1 MAALRTFH
9 RDQFAAADLA
19 GAKGDQRVSVCLPAR
34 DEAET
39 VGPIVAAVREALVET
54 VALVDEILV
63 LDDHSTDATADT
75 AAAAGARVVAAGD
88 VAPAF
93 GDQPG
98 KGQALWKT
106 VLVSQ
111 GDVIVWC
118 DADVRAFDPA
128 FVTGLLGPLLT
139 EPDIAFV
146 KGYYERPETGGQPGG
161 GRVTELLARPALA
174 LLHPVLA
181 AMVQPLSGEYAARR
195 PLVEALPFVEGYGV
209 DIGLLLDA
217 EAAVGVRGL
226 AQVDL
231 GERRHRNRS
240 LAELSVQAT
249 EVLHTILDR
258 ADVADLPDSV
268 VLDRPAEGP
277 ARVRTGELPAPRTV
291 ASYRRRTA

>member
-88 VAPAF
+88 VAPEF

>member
-9 RDQFAAADLA
+9 HAHFAPADLVAAKA
-19 GAKGDQRVSVCLPAR
+19 GRRVSVCLPAR

-39 VGPIVAAVREALVET
+39 VGPIVAAVREALVEA

-63 LDDHSTDATADT
+63 LDDHSADT
-75 AAAAGARVVAAGD
+75 TAKAAATAGARVVAAGD
-88 VAPAF
+88 VAPEF
-93 GDQPG
+93 GDEPG

-111 GDVIVWC
+111 GDLIVWC
-118 DADVRAFDPA
+118 DADVRDFDPA

-139 EPDIAFV
+139 EPDLAFV

-174 LLHPVLA
+174 LLHPTLA

-195 PLVEALPFVEGYGV
+195 SLVEALPFVEGYGV

-217 EAAVGVRGL
+217 EAAVGIRGL

-258 ADVADLPDSV
+258 ADVADLPESV

-277 ARVRTGELPAPRTV
+277 ARVRTGERPAPRTV
-291 ASYRRRTA
+291 AGYERRTA

>member
-1 MAALRTFH
+1 
-9 RDQFAAADLA
+9 
-19 GAKGDQRVSVCLPAR
+19 
-34 DEAET
+34 
-39 VGPIVAAVREALVET
+39 VAAVRKELIEA

-63 LDDHSTDATADT
+63 LDDHSADATATT
-75 AAAAGARVVAAGD
+75 AAEAGARVVPAGD
-88 VAPAF
+88 VAPEF
-93 GDQPG
+93 GDEPG

-111 GDVIVWC
+111 GDLIVWC
-118 DADVRAFDPA
+118 DADVRDFDPA

-139 EPDIAFV
+139 EPDLAFV
-146 KGYYERPETGGQPGG
+146 KGFYERPETGGQPGG

-174 LLHPVLA
+174 LLHPTLA

-195 PLVEALPFVEGYGV
+195 SLVEALPFVEGYGV

-217 EAAVGVRGL
+217 EAAVGIRGL

-258 ADVADLPDSV
+258 ADVADLPASV

-277 ARVRTGELPAPRTV
+277 ARVRTGERPAPRTV
-291 ASYRRRTA
+291 AGYERRTA